1 MTLAFERIMKDWQ
14 KRIHDVLGD
23 DNERCTRNSERWRAH
38 LLSCLHLPIRVT
50 GIEDFPWE
58 EPYIFGGWDKREY
71 ARLKKTQPSYTDTF
85 DLVDIEGPEEHDD
98 LIARVRRVTDRKVFH
113 IGLSWLRTESKD
125 DPLHNKL
132 NDYAVW
138 HCNY

>member
-1 MTLAFERIMKDWQ
+1 MKDWQ
-14 KRIHDVLGD
+14 KRVHDALGD
-23 DNERCTRNSERWRAH
+23 DNERCARNAKRWRGH
-38 LLSCLHLPIRVT
+38 LLSSLPLPIRVT

-58 EPYIFGGWDKREY
+58 EPYVFGGWDKGEY

-85 DLVDIEGPEEHDD
+85 DLVDIQGPEEHDD
-98 LIARVRRVTDRKVFH
+98 LVARVRRVADRRVFH

-125 DPLHNKL
+125 DPLYNKL
-132 NDYAVW
+132 NDYSVW